1 MSRKVTTS
9 TIEKYLKRFGTPGT
23 PTRHDGVTQGVSAT
37 LEVPGLTCTVHL
49 DLAEETGQLAFQVPR
64 LLLASLDDTPADRV
78 HGLLLA
84 LGALNYR
91 IPLGTLAYD
100 PSDGEVALRYAMPV
114 VGGELHYED
123 FEQVLVVLQNVVA
136 KHVSDLRAVVA
147 GETTAR
153 EILR

>member
-1 MSRKVTTS
+1 VSRKVTTS
-9 TIEKYLKRFGTPGT
+9 TIEKYLKRFGVTGT
-23 PTRHDGVTQGVSAT
+23 ATRHDGVRQGVSAT
-37 LEVPGLTCTVHL
+37 LEVPGLTWTVHV
-49 DLAEETGQLAFQVPR
+49 DLADETGQLEFRVPR

-84 LGALNYR
+84 MGALNYR

-147 GETTAR
+147 GEKTAR